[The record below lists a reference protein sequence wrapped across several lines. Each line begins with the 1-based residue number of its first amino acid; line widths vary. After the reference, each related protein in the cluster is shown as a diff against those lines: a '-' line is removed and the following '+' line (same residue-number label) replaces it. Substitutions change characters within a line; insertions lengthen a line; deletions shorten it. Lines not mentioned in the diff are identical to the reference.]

1 MTAEQ
6 LADHNAMRAFLDSHY
21 VEAAALSIDA
31 PEWARAL
38 GRTHERGLSIYTV
51 WADGTQCA
59 RFWGENGYKATA
71 TSLDGESVRVE
82 FLDLYEQDYPF
93 GPSRPPGFSYKA
105 TQVQSFLD
113 WEIARVRRVA
123 RAT

>member
-1 MTAEQ
+1 MAHEG
-6 LADHNAMRAFLDSHY
+6 RAYGRRRFEPTRPDRDGAPVDLD
-21 VEAAALSIDA
+21 AAAAAS
-31 PEWARAL
+31 AL
-38 GRTHERGLSIYTV
+38 ETLR
-51 WADGTQCA
+51 
-59 RFWGENGYKATA
+59 
-71 TSLDGESVRVE
+71 DGESVRVE